1 MPQPAKHTVL
11 IIGASGFIGNAL
23 YKELLSYFNTFG
35 TYCTQEGN
43 FGDNQ
48 VFYRYCTEE
57 NAITPI
63 LEEVRPSVI
72 ISAFTGDFTAQ
83 LNAHSEIA
91 SYVAAHHNTRLLLL
105 SSVQVFDGTSALPRY
120 ENDTPLAESSF
131 GKHKLR
137 IERMLLETI
146 PAQTTILRLPM
157 VLGVNSPVLIQLRQA
172 AKHRASFEVFPNLI
186 VSITTADKI
195 AQQVHYIINRALDGI
210 YHLASDD
217 MIHHEDLFR
226 EICEKLGDE
235 EPIFKS
241 VFQRNEDSYLA
252 ILPKKNKLP
261 RSYRISVS
269 EVIEDCTL
277 KEEIV
282 TFKQ

>member
-1 MPQPAKHTVL
+1 MSQPYKHTIL
-11 IIGASGFIGNAL
+11 IIGASGFIGNTL
-23 YKELLSYFNTFG
+23 YKELLSYFSTFG

-48 VFYRYCTEE
+48 VFYRYCAEE
-57 NAITPI
+57 NSIVPI
-63 LEEVRPSVI
+63 LEEIKPSVI
-72 ISAFTGDFTAQ
+72 ISAFTGD
-83 LNAHSEIA
+83 LNAHFKAHSEIA
-91 SYVAAHHNTRLLLL
+91 SYIVAHHNTRLLYL
-105 SSVQVFDGTSALPRY
+105 SSAQVFDGNNTLPRY

-131 GKHKLR
+131 GKHTLR
-137 IERMLLETI
+137 IERLLLETI
-146 PAQTTILRLPM
+146 PAQTAILRLPI
-157 VLGVNSPVLIQLRQA
+157 VLGVHSPTLIQLRQA
-172 AKHRASFEVFPNLI
+172 AKHHASFEVFPNLI

-195 AQQVHYIINRALDGI
+195 AQQVHYIVNRELDGI

-226 EICEKLGDE
+226 ELCEKLGDE
-235 EPIFKS
+235 EPVFKS
-241 VFQRNEDSYLA
+241 VFHRNEDSYLA

-261 RSYRISVS
+261 KSYRISVS

-282 TFKQ
+282 TFKK